1 MVSLVVSA
9 QLKILDDAT
18 LNQTLYATSLV
29 TYKIQVEQRAR
40 NIKRKQRARLT
51 LTHKKKAEC
60 SATQGV
66 TKKNNEDAN
75 FAMRIVTGA
84 REFEHITPYLK
95 DLHWFPV
102 AMQLEV
108 RDIRADRISR
118 ELRFCTIY
126 TGCSRLM

>member
-9 QLKILDDAT
+9 QLKILDDAI

-66 TKKNNEDAN
+66 TKKNNEVAN
-75 FAMRIVTGA
+75 GTKILLCG
-84 REFEHITPYLK
+84 L
-95 DLHWFPV
+95 
-102 AMQLEV
+102 
-108 RDIRADRISR
+108 
-118 ELRFCTIY
+118 
-126 TGCSRLM
+126 